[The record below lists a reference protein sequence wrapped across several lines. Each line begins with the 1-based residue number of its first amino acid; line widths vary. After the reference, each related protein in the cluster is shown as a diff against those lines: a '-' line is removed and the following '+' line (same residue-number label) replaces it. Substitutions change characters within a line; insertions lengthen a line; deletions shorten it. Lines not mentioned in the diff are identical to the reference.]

1 MIIQFSDNAYEIS
14 TAMETNEA
22 ITEFYRCM
30 KCPREVRHYCKDMA
44 LLTQKLV
51 LPLQCCIY
59 LIYLS
64 QADLYSSRLDDCRV
78 KLSGIVDILCFSRY
92 TEEQGKDLKT
102 KFDFEFESIINN
114 MKNIQIDIYK
124 NKAKNSSSPIFTR
137 EICYPTLCQNTK
149 SCKNC
154 FWCTCLE
161 YRDLVIKKNHLE
173 AMISLK
179 QNDFNTAKILFN
191 TGLNLYKYFS
201 QNAGT
206 SGNDHYE
213 RIYQDFIPQTT
224 RDYLHSYGWF
234 LLDFAKFLVNINNK
248 ASARIVNEQNL
259 KLLKP
264 FKYRYMYLFQDAL
277 LQKLALV
284 TDIPELDGPVTTP
297 VEESEDIVKTPE
309 YNQHKILVKVQNIS
323 PCSPIVKVP
332 LKKRLQFEASPEADN
347 NSTLVQIK
355 SVATKREPSSSRKE
369 TFCKKEQSVAR
380 KDRAKLPKIK
390 IYTEVLEESTVN
402 KGRVTR
408 AKNSKRFT
416 ENEAKTKDVPETANE
431 NKSVRRK
438 YSSRKNLLGEL
449 NVKNDKTNS

>member
-1 MIIQFSDNAYEIS
+1 MSIQFSENAYEIS
-14 TAMETNEA
+14 SAMETNEA

-51 LPLQCCIY
+51 LPLRCCIY

-78 KLSGIVDILCFSRY
+78 KLNGIVDILCFSRC

-102 KFDFEFESIINN
+102 IFDFELETIINN
-114 MKNIQIDIYK
+114 MKDIQLDVN

-137 EICYPTLCQNTK
+137 ETCYPTLCQNK
-149 SCKNC
+149 ESCKSC
-154 FWCTCLE
+154 FWCTCFE
-161 YRDLVIKKNHLE
+161 YRDLVIKKIHLE
-173 AMISLK
+173 AMISVK
-179 QNDFNTAKILFN
+179 QNDFNAAKILFN
-191 TGLNLYKYFS
+191 TGLNLHKYYK
-201 QNAGT
+201 QNART
-206 SGNDHYE
+206 LDNDNYK
-213 RIYQDFIPQTT
+213 RIYQDFIHQTT
-224 RDYLHSYGWF
+224 TDYLHSYGLF

-248 ASARIVNEQNL
+248 ASARIVNEQNR
-259 KLLKP
+259 KLLEP

-284 TDIPELDGPVTTP
+284 TDIPELDVPVTSP
-297 VEESEDIVKTPE
+297 VEESEDIIKTPE
-309 YNQHKILVKVQNIS
+309 YNQNKVLVRVQKIS

-347 NSTLVQIK
+347 NKTVQIK
-355 SVATKREPSSSRKE
+355 SVAIKREPSSSRKE
-369 TFCKKEQSVAR
+369 TICQKDQSVAR

-390 IYTEVLEESTVN
+390 IYSEVPEESTVN

-408 AKNSKRFT
+408 AKNTRKFN

-431 NKSVRRK
+431 IKSVRRK

-449 NVKNDKTNS
+449 NVKNDK